1 MYKLF
6 LDCIV
11 HLLITAA
18 CFALPMNAL
27 ADGAEKIKFGYSQR
41 IRIETTDN
49 ATHLDN
55 DASAGSS
62 YLRNRTSFM
71 IQFIPENRVALTAR
85 LTNEFRYYMVPE
97 TKKFTFDELFFDLL
111 NLKIDSAGGYP
122 IDLIIG
128 RQNINLG
135 EGFLVMDG
143 GPLDGSRSI
152 YFNAALASWNISSKS
167 KLSLIYTNQPKE
179 DNILPIINKQH
190 KQLVDQHEEAWIA
203 YYTSSRDKG
212 KIDMYFIWRI
222 HKAAYARAKSTNMF
236 CPGFRIQTP
245 IVGSLSATGEAA
257 VQFGNWGGDTR
268 RALGGYLYTEYQ
280 TGWPKLFPKAITIGG
295 IFLSGDDR
303 STGEDEGWDPIFGRW
318 PKWSDSYIY
327 TLTRE
332 KGVAYWSNLASVFVK
347 TSLEVIPDLT
357 LSFGYHHLMSPE
369 NGDSSAFPGGK
380 GKDRGDLFI
389 GKLAYKMNAHLSGH
403 VLWESFNPGS
413 YYFEGADS
421 YGWMQMEMM
430 LNF

>member
-1 MYKLF
+1 MAVLYG
-6 LDCIV
+6 
-11 HLLITAA
+11 
-18 CFALPMNAL
+18 LPMNAI
-27 ADGAEKIKFGYSQR
+27 AEGAEKIKFGYSQR

-55 DASAGSS
+55 SAAAGSS

-71 IQFIPENRVALTAR
+71 IQFFPENHVALTAK

-97 TKKFTFDELFFDLL
+97 TKKFTFDEVFFDLL

-152 YFNAALASWNISSKS
+152 YFNAALANWNISSKS
-167 KLSLIYTNQPKE
+167 KLSLIYTNQPKD

-190 KQLVDQHEEAWIA
+190 KQLVDQPEQALIA
-203 YYTSSRDKG
+203 YYAGSIKKA
-212 KIDMYFIWRI
+212 KIDGYFIWKNI
-222 HKAAYARAKSTNMF
+222 KTTVIAKSSQIY
-236 CPGFRIQTP
+236 CPGVRFQIP
-245 IVGSLSATGEAA
+245 IVGRLSVTGEAA
-257 VQFGNWGGDTR
+257 VQFGNWDGDTR

-280 TGWPKLFPKAITIGG
+280 TGWPNLFPKAVTIGG
-295 IFLSGDDR
+295 IFLSGDDLA
-303 STGEDEGWDPIFGRW
+303 TKKHEGWEPIFGRW

-327 TLTRE
+327 TLTGE
-332 KGVAYWSNLASVFVK
+332 KGVAYWSNIASVLAK
-347 TSLEVIPDLT
+347 TSVEIIPDLT
-357 LSFGYHHLMSPE
+357 LSFDYHHLMAPE
-369 NGDSSAFPGGK
+369 HGERQAEFLGGNGRN
-380 GKDRGDLFI
+380 RGDLFI
-389 GKLAYKMNAHLSGH
+389 VRLLYKMNAHLSGH
-403 VLWESFNPGS
+403 VIWESLKPGS

-430 LNF
+430 LTF